1 MSESFYGTGR
11 RKTSTAR
18 VFLTPG
24 SGNIK
29 INDRPLDVFFG
40 RKTAQMIVRQPL
52 ELTQSSDRF
61 DVNVT
66 VSGGGTT
73 GQAGAIRHGL
83 TRALMKFDEALRSPL
98 RKAGFVTRDARE
110 VERKKVGL
118 RKARRATQ
126 YSKRSRT
133 PGNEQSLLGDRLV
146 VGLRT
151 LTPPTGVRIPLPQ
164 PKEYGPL
171 AGPIFLPGRAGCRTL
186 FDRLFGLSGAH
197 LPHAGVVADQ

>member
-1 MSESFYGTGR
+1 MSEQFYGTGR

-18 VFLTPG
+18 VYLTPG
-24 SGNIK
+24 TGDIQ
-29 INDRPLDVFFG
+29 INNRPLDVFFG

-52 ELTQSSDRF
+52 DVTNMAERF
-61 DVNVT
+61 DIKVT

-83 TRALMKFDEALRSPL
+83 TRALMEYDESLRLSL

-126 YSKRSRT
+126 YSKR
-133 PGNEQSLLGDRLV
+133 
-146 VGLRT
+146 
-151 LTPPTGVRIPLPQ
+151 
-164 PKEYGPL
+164 
-171 AGPIFLPGRAGCRTL
+171 
-186 FDRLFGLSGAH
+186 
-197 LPHAGVVADQ
+197 

>member
-1 MSESFYGTGR
+1 MSEAVFYGTGR

-18 VFLTPG
+18 VFMKPG
-24 SGNIK
+24 SGQ
-29 INDRPLDVFFG
+29 INVNNRPLDEFFG

-52 ELTQSSDRF
+52 ELMELTDKF
-61 DVNVT
+61 DFKVT

-83 TRALMKFDEALRSPL
+83 TRALMKYDESLRPGL

-126 YSKRSRT
+126 YSKR
-133 PGNEQSLLGDRLV
+133 
-146 VGLRT
+146 
-151 LTPPTGVRIPLPQ
+151 
-164 PKEYGPL
+164 
-171 AGPIFLPGRAGCRTL
+171 
-186 FDRLFGLSGAH
+186 
-197 LPHAGVVADQ
+197 